1 MHAHASD
8 TKLTEAGSAK
18 FFVKSNGSSILK
30 NRGALSD
37 KELKTVQAFIKENYR
52 EMYLKWSVMSQN
64 GFFGNNAQRV

>member
-37 KELKTVQAFIKENYR
+37 KELKTVQTFIKENYR

-64 GFFGNNAQRV
+64 GFFGNNAQRM